1 MVDPGNGSVW
11 IELARDGGIV
21 AALIVLL
28 FILREWGKRKTEK
41 PHPRTSEPVS
51 GEKTVEFWIIEIKK
65 ALKEALD
72 EQFKGR
78 NPELHN
84 MLKDTIEQAFE
95 SEKFRRTMKEIIGDW
110 LDRRLG
116 GGGAPGD

>member
-1 MVDPGNGSVW
+1 MVDPGNGGLW

-41 PHPRTSEPVS
+41 PQPQQRPETLS

-110 LDRRLG
+110 LDKRLG
-116 GGGAPGD
+116 GGAPS